1 MSRRQ
6 KINAEIMKCEREL
19 DALLGAMLGPRA
31 DGSNRVDDKLTKVKN
46 VLGKIP
52 KEGATGVLADA
63 IIAAI
68 NTLPRITRIDTAV
81 GDFETIA
88 AAARAIGVAV
98 STFAATAPNAST
110 LQPYAEAISAAA
122 SAYASAD
129 NRTVDAL
136 NILLRKIGKA
146 VRNAPV
152 AGLETYLR
160 AIGDALETNK
170 ATAGLT
176 N

>member
-1 MSRRQ
+1 MSSRQ
-6 KINAEIMKCEREL
+6 KINAEIMKCEMEL
-19 DALLGAMLGPRA
+19 DTLLGAMLGPRA
-31 DGSNRVDDKLTKVKN
+31 DGSNRVDDKLAKVKN

-68 NTLPRITRIDTAV
+68 NTLPRIARIDTAV

-98 STFAATAPNAST
+98 STFAATAPNAAA
-110 LQPYAEAISAAA
+110 LRPYADAISAAA
-122 SAYASAD
+122 SAYASAG
-129 NRTVDAL
+129 NKTVDAV
-136 NILLRKIGKA
+136 NILLRKIGHEVKG
-146 VRNAPV
+146 APV
-152 AGLETYLR
+152 KGLERYLR
-160 AIGDALETNK
+160 AIGEALETNK